1 MVSDTQGDQTRH
13 KVTSE
18 FSTSSG
24 ALFFLKGVAMGLGDS
39 VPGISGGTVAVITNI
54 YSRLIFAIRAI
65 DWTACKLLLGGH
77 LSVFWQRVDGAFLL
91 LLGLGILTG
100 LLSSA
105 NTVLFLL
112 DNYFEALMAFFIG
125 LVMASVYL
133 LKGEYDFLDWNNIV
147 SLVVGFLLA
156 FLLSN
161 VGPRAVDVTLA
172 YVFFSGMIAI
182 CAMILPGL
190 SGAFILLLLGVY
202 QHMLNALV
210 EMQLLI
216 ILDFAVGCF
225 IGLLAFS
232 RLLGWMLRYYYQLTY
247 GFISGILLGSIFILW
262 PWQKVL
268 SSYVGREG
276 REHPLQTTNVLP
288 LNYLEITGNEPMLV
302 FAALSFMVG
311 VSVVFLLRRASYY
324 HALRK

>member
-24 ALFFLKGVAMGLGDS
+24 VLFFLKGVAMGLGDS

-65 DWTACKLLLGGH
+65 DWTAFKLLLGGH
-77 LSVFWQRVDGAFLL
+77 LFAFWQRVDGAFLL

-105 NTVLFLL
+105 STVLFLL

-133 LKGEYDFLDWNNIV
+133 LKGEYYFLDWNNIV

-161 VGPRAVDVTLA
+161 LGPRTVDVTFA
-172 YVFFSGMIAI
+172 YVFFSGMVAI

-202 QHMLNALV
+202 QHMLTALV
-210 EMQLLI
+210 GMQLLI
-216 ILDFAVGCF
+216 ILDFAVGCI

-232 RLLGWMLRYYYQLTY
+232 RLLAWVLRYYYQLTY

-262 PWQKVL
+262 PWQRVL

-288 LNYLEITGNEPMLV
+288 LNYLEITGNEPMLA
-302 FAALSFMVG
+302 FAALSFMAG
-311 VSVVFLLRRASYY
+311 VTVVFLLRRASYY

>member
-1 MVSDTQGDQTRH
+1 MVSETQGDQTRH
-13 KVTSE
+13 EVTSE
-18 FSTSSG
+18 FSMSSG
-24 ALFFLKGVAMGLGDS
+24 ALLFLKGVAMGLGDS

-54 YSRLIFAIRAI
+54 YSRFIFAIRAI

-77 LSVFWQRVDGAFLL
+77 LSAFWRRVDGAFLL

-105 NTVLFLL
+105 STVLFLL

-147 SLVVGFLLA
+147 SLVVGFLLT

-161 VGPRAVDVTLA
+161 VSPRAVDVTLV
-172 YVFFSGMIAI
+172 YVFFSGMVAI

-202 QHMLNALV
+202 QHMLTALV
-210 EMQLLI
+210 GMQLLI
-216 ILDFAVGCF
+216 ILDFAVGCI

-262 PWQKVL
+262 PWQRVL
-268 SSYVGREG
+268 SSYAGREG

-288 LNYLEITGNEPMLV
+288 LNYLEITGNEPMLA
-302 FAALSFMVG
+302 FAALSFMAG
-311 VSVVFLLRRASYY
+311 VTVVFLLRRASYY

>member
-54 YSRLIFAIRAI
+54 YSRLIFAISAI

-77 LSVFWQRVDGAFLL
+77 LFAFWQRVDGAFLL

-105 NTVLFLL
+105 STVLFLL

-133 LKGEYDFLDWNNIV
+133 LKGEYYFLDWNNIV

-161 VGPRAVDVTLA
+161 LGPRTVDVTFA
-172 YVFFSGMIAI
+172 YVFFSGMVAI

-202 QHMLNALV
+202 QHMLTALV
-210 EMQLLI
+210 GMQLLI
-216 ILDFAVGCF
+216 ILDFAVGCI

-232 RLLGWMLRYYYQLTY
+232 RLLAWVLRYYYQLTY

-262 PWQKVL
+262 PWQRVL

-288 LNYLEITGNEPMLV
+288 LNYLEITGNEPMLA
-302 FAALSFMVG
+302 FAALSFMAG
-311 VSVVFLLRRASYY
+311 VTVVFLLRRASYY

>member
-65 DWTACKLLLGGH
+65 DWTAFKLLLGGH
-77 LSVFWQRVDGAFLL
+77 LFAFWQRVDGAFLL

-105 NTVLFLL
+105 STVLFLL

-133 LKGEYDFLDWNNIV
+133 LKGEYYFLDWNNIV

-161 VGPRAVDVTLA
+161 LGPRTVDVTFA
-172 YVFFSGMIAI
+172 YVFFSGMVAI

-202 QHMLNALV
+202 QHMLTALV
-210 EMQLLI
+210 GMQLLI
-216 ILDFAVGCF
+216 ILDFAVGCI

-232 RLLGWMLRYYYQLTY
+232 RLLAWVLRYYYQLTY

-262 PWQKVL
+262 PWQRVL

-288 LNYLEITGNEPMLV
+288 LNYLEITGNEPMLA
-302 FAALSFMVG
+302 FAALSFMEG
-311 VSVVFLLRRASYY
+311 VTVVFLLRRASYY